1 MKNLVRLFSLLFM
14 MTGLIG
20 FAQGTVSG
28 SVTDSDGLPLPGAT
42 VVVQGTSI
50 GVTSDF
56 DGNYS
61 ISASQ
66 GDVLVFS
73 YVGYTSQSI
82 TVGTSSTVNVSLES
96 STALDEVVVTGIG
109 SQERSKSVASIVT
122 VKSDLIENSAFTSP
136 DQALN
141 GRVAG
146 LRIATISG
154 SPGSASQI
162 RIRGEG
168 SISGNNSPL
177 FVIDGVPISNGTIG
191 YGATAGIGILSMINP
206 NDIESIT
213 VLKDASSTSVY
224 GNRGSNGVIVITTKK
239 GSAGKVILQ
248 CFCSIWLAKQ
258 SC

>member
-1 MKNLVRLFSLLFM
+1 M
-14 MTGLIG
+14 
-20 FAQGTVSG
+20 
-28 SVTDSDGLPLPGAT
+28 PLPGAT

-73 YVGYTSQSI
+73 YVGYTSQTI

-109 SQERSKSVASIVT
+109 SQERSKRLTSGSVVVGSE
-122 VKSDLIENSAFTSP
+122 LIENSAFTSP

-154 SPGSASQI
+154 SP
-162 RIRGEG
+162 EVH
-168 SISGNNSPL
+168 NNKLELEVKDL
-177 FVIDGVPISNGTIG
+177 F
-191 YGATAGIGILSMINP
+191 L
-206 NDIESIT
+206 
-213 VLKDASSTSVY
+213 
-224 GNRGSNGVIVITTKK
+224 VITHRF
-239 GSAGKVILQ
+239 L
-248 CFCSIWLAKQ
+248 
-258 SC
+258 